1 MKAKHTEASSRPTS
15 ASSADT
21 PVQAPN
27 TLQVTGLT
35 RRFGGRTVALDGL
48 DLAVTA
54 GQFMVLLG
62 PSGSG
67 KTTLLRLVAGID
79 RATAGSIT
87 IGTRVVADERRHIP
101 PERRGLAMVFQHYAL
116 WPQVSVLANV
126 VYALDRLRLSRQEAK
141 RRALAMLERVG
152 LVELANRRPPELSG
166 GEQQRVALARAL
178 VARPAVLLCDEPLS
192 NLDADLRERLR
203 AEIATLVRENDTTV
217 VYITHDQVEAFA
229 LADRIGVLQ
238 AGRLVQCDVPESV
251 YHAPATPFV
260 ARFTGI
266 AGELH
271 GRVAGPPDSA
281 GGFRVD
287 TPNGPLTASGH
298 AAEPFGSAVT
308 VLIRPAAAHLAPT
321 TDDSGLP
328 SRVRDVAYRG
338 HGYDHLVEL
347 ADGTRL
353 AGVFAEQRRQRG
365 EEVRV
370 RLDPGGCFAYP
381 VHGAPDSGIATN
393 QEVM

>member
-1 MKAKHTEASSRPTS
+1 M
-15 ASSADT
+15 
-21 PVQAPN
+21 Q
-27 TLQVTGLT
+27 LTGLT
-35 RRFGGRTVALDGL
+35 RRFGHVTALGGIDLTVS
-48 DLAVTA
+48 A

-67 KTTLLRLVAGID
+67 KTTLLKLVAGID
-79 RATAGSIT
+79 RASAGSIA
-87 IGTRVVADERRHIP
+87 IGTRIVADQGLHVA
-101 PERRGLAMVFQHYAL
+101 PERRGLAMVFQQYAL

-126 VYALDRLRLSRQEAK
+126 AYALERLHLPRQESR
-141 RRALAMLERVG
+141 RRALAMLDRVG
-152 LVELANRRPPELSG
+152 LARLANRRPPELSG

-203 AEIATLVRENDTTV
+203 AEIATLARENDTTV

-238 AGRLVQCDVPESV
+238 DGRLVQCDLPESV

-260 ARFTGI
+260 ARFTGV

-271 GRVAGPPDSA
+271 GRVAGRPDSA
-281 GGFRVD
+281 GRFLVD
-287 TPNGPLTASGH
+287 TPNGPLAASGP
-298 AAEPFGSAVT
+298 APAPLGSAVT
-308 VLIRPAAAHLAPT
+308 VLVRPAAARLVPC
-321 TDDSGLP
+321 TDDSGLL

-353 AGVFAEQRRQRG
+353 TGVFAEQRYQRG

-370 RLDPGGCFAYP
+370 RLDPSGSFAYRAD
-381 VHGAPDSGIATN
+381 APA
-393 QEVM
+393 

>member
-1 MKAKHTEASSRPTS
+1 MPSSSPLR
-15 ASSADT
+15 
-21 PVQAPN
+21 
-27 TLQVTGLT
+27 LTGLT
-35 RRFGGRTVALDGL
+35 RRFGHVIALDGI
-48 DLAVTA
+48 DLTVTA

-79 RATAGSIT
+79 RASAGSIA
-87 IGTRVVADERRHIP
+87 IGTSVVADQGLHVA
-101 PERRGLAMVFQHYAL
+101 PERRSLAMVFQQYAL

-126 VYALDRLRLSRQEAK
+126 VYALERLHLPRQESR
-141 RRALAMLERVG
+141 RRALAMLDRVG
-152 LVELANRRPPELSG
+152 LVRLANRRPPELSG

-203 AEIATLVRENDTTV
+203 AEIATLARENDTTV

-238 AGRLVQCDVPESV
+238 DGRLVQCDLPESV
-251 YHAPATPFV
+251 YHVPATPFV
-260 ARFTGI
+260 ARFTGV

-271 GRVAGPPDSA
+271 GRVAGRPDSA
-281 GGFRVD
+281 GRFLVD
-287 TPNGPLTASGH
+287 TPNGPLTASGP
-298 AAEPFGSAVT
+298 APAPLGSAVT
-308 VLIRPAAAHLAPT
+308 VLVRPAAARLVPRVD
-321 TDDSGLP
+321 DDSGLL

-347 ADGTRL
+347 ADGTL
-353 AGVFAEQRRQRG
+353 LTGVFAEQRRRRG

-370 RLDPGGCFAYP
+370 RLDPGGSFAYR
-381 VHGAPDSGIATN
+381 ADAST
-393 QEVM
+393 